1 MLLSLTVQIF
11 TNFVRQAKLS
21 QNLCNADYG
30 CCPRRHGACLAGRCG
45 CPCGHVGKRVRDNI
59 CRDARAWCVREAIW
73 VATLSSLRPVLQR
86 RAIWVRREGE
96 KVQRGTHNSAVG
108 TSRLLQSG
116 MLLTPSSLP
125 SFRLCRSKVLSCR
138 NKVLARIFIY
148 ASFYKCIC
156 VYASFCISMCTYLYT
171 FFNVYAMM
179 ILCTDIYVFECIYV
193 YMY

>member
-1 MLLSLTVQIF
+1 MFLYYSSTICNVTLSYSTNIHKFCAANQTVPESV
-11 TNFVRQAKLS
+11 N
-21 QNLCNADYG
+21 CNADYG

-138 NKVLARIFIY
+138 NKVLARIFTLCIY
-148 ASFYKCIC
+148 LCASFYKCIC
-156 VYASFCISMCTYLYT
+156 VYASFCICMCTYLYT
-171 FFNVYAMM
+171 FF
-179 ILCTDIYVFECIYV
+179 T
-193 YMY
+193 YMP